1 MESAQVRERQRQEI
15 LDARPTDTKLF
26 YRLINKQRGNV
37 RHCVNELSAN
47 GEVYK
52 ADGDILTGW
61 RDHFMSLATPSDD
74 AKFDMKYSRIV
85 SEEIPII
92 MDICEDTLATTIT
105 TEQAGKA
112 VESLNRGKAPDFFGV
127 TAEHFVY
134 GGEALVEAAT
144 NIINSF
150 FGFGKVTEAL
160 KIGTPTPVFKKK
172 GSCTDAKNYRGIT
185 VFPVITQ
192 ILETVLR
199 DLIQPCIEQQQTVY
213 SEGSLNT
220 LLL

>member
-1 MESAQVRERQRQEI
+1 MINKRLTTRYLRKLCRMESAQVRERQRQEI

-52 ADGDILTGW
+52 TDGDILTGW

-105 TEQAGKA
+105 TEQVGKA

-134 GGEALVEAAT
+134 LVEAAT

-160 KIGTPTPVFKKK
+160 KIGT
-172 GSCTDAKNYRGIT
+172 
-185 VFPVITQ
+185 
-192 ILETVLR
+192 LR
-199 DLIQPCIEQQQTVY
+199 QY
-213 SEGSLNT
+213 SRRKDHVQMPRTIAESLCFQSSHRYSK
-220 LLL
+220 LY